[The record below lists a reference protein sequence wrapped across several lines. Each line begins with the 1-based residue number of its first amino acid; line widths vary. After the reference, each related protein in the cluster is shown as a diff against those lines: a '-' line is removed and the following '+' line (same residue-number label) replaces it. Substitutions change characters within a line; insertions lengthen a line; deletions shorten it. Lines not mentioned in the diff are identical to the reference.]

1 MKLRT
6 QLIVAFLLVSVVP
19 LTAVILYSYLTS
31 ERAFRKAVEAEAG
44 VLAEEMGK
52 RMEAV
57 TGELRRRIDRLA
69 SLPFRKMMAKNR
81 RDSDLEVD
89 PQLGQLLAGMGEAA
103 GLVESL
109 EFIPAQPPPPAPGSP
124 HAPPSPVTSSSA
136 SSEAPAGIVIH
147 LSQLFKRFGAEAPE
161 AAGENPPPTSRFP
174 DRSPFQPP
182 PGIAAGRSESR
193 ILDREAEKS
202 RLQANAEAGGL
213 ADQFLEKKAEA
224 LGKMIPWWT
233 FVGEDE
239 RKALESRRQEMR
251 LLFGREFGAVVRT
264 EGEMAGTVRAQVSS
278 QEVLRR
284 VLLRTRR
291 QQGEIPFALDAQ
303 GKAYTASRDDL
314 PKLEALPLSAKNTGA
329 SRAQKADMTNWVVV
343 TRKDPES
350 GLSFGIARPIRD
362 SLEDIRRTAVRNLV
376 CGLGIVGLALFGI
389 LPLSARLTRNLTGLS
404 EGAEEL
410 ARGNLDARVAVRSRD
425 EFGQLA
431 RTFNRMAQQL
441 SENQQ
446 RLLEQERLRQE
457 LEMCRKI
464 QEELLPREP
473 LRSGFGEVQ
482 GTSIPAREVGGD
494 FYNYFPMPNG
504 DVALLVGDVSGKGI
518 PAALLMANLQA
529 TLRARLPLETD
540 LATLADRLDREI
552 EASTPPEL
560 YLTLFMAI
568 LDPKRRTLRYVNAG
582 HNTQFTLRE
591 NGALERL
598 ESTGRPLGLL
608 SGYGYQERRIDL
620 REGDSLFL
628 YTDGLVETADEA
640 GEEFGVKRLSEIL
653 IRERKAGMEELLAE
667 VEQSVR
673 NHRSN
678 AEAADD
684 ATLLVLR
691 VFEAQALEGQ
701 PEGCT
706 PNLRRYGVQPSGC
719 TESEQAKA

>member
-69 SLPFRKMMAKNR
+69 SLPFRKMMSKNR

-109 EFIPAQPPPPAPGSP
+109 EFIPAQLPPPAPGSP
-124 HAPPSPVTSSSA
+124 HAPPPPVTSSSA
-136 SSEAPAGIVIH
+136 SSEAPTGIVIH

-161 AAGENPPPTSRFP
+161 AGGENP
-174 DRSPFQPP
+174 
-182 PGIAAGRSESR
+182 
-193 ILDREAEKS
+193 
-202 RLQANAEAGGL
+202 EAGGL

-591 NGALERL
+591 NG
-598 ESTGRPLGLL
+598 PLGLL

-620 REGDSLFL
+620 RGGDSLFL